1 MALGDVTPGFSAD
14 SVKAILKE
22 SYNEKDVQNLL
33 ERNSPT
39 LARIQ
44 KVPGYGK
51 YYVIPMLY
59 SRGGGVAGDFTLLTA
74 TSAAANTS
82 AKVTYGQCFSRF
94 DISPKEHLASDN
106 GGGNGAF
113 IQFLREYFYASQE
126 ALRKT
131 IANAIFGM
139 GYCEVAPLK
148 AIDGTSQL
156 YFKMS
161 SQGALAI
168 DIGSKVLFSAGPQ
181 PGGTLRSATPSV
193 VTKIADNG
201 DDTVTVT
208 VSSAYAGTVAVG
220 DWCEIYG
227 FRDSSGKPLM
237 FVGLR
242 GWLPI
247 VGSRTGATWTSYI
260 GTDFF
265 GLTRSTH
272 VTRMAGQFYL
282 RNSGASEKYADAIV
296 KGVRYARRGGGVPD
310 MIVLNDVDFGT
321 IIGEIKA
328 AQTYFQQING
338 PAAGSEMKAVNG
350 LTSMM
355 FAFSSTWIQ
364 YVVDDPYCPVGVA
377 YILET
382 DSVGMAM
389 LSNPKPIETNVPSTN
404 EGGAPKIAAQDAPPM
419 QYQWNI
425 DDLVA
430 TAPSDTTDGQGARV
444 TTQFFGAFFV
454 RNPAHC
460 CVVQLDT
467 TLAA

>member
-1 MALGDVTPGFSAD
+1 
-14 SVKAILKE
+14 
-22 SYNEKDVQNLL
+22 
-33 ERNSPT
+33 
-39 LARIQ
+39 
-44 KVPGYGK
+44 
-51 YYVIPMLY
+51 MLY

-74 TSAAANTS
+74 TSAAANTA
-82 AKVTYGQCFSRF
+82 AKVPYGQCFSRF

-106 GGGNGAF
+106 GGGQGAF

-148 AIDGTSQL
+148 AVDAGSKLFIT
-156 YFKMS
+156 MS

-168 DIGSKVLFSAGPQ
+168 DIGSKVLFTTGPQ
-181 PGGTLRSATPSV
+181 PGGALRNVTPSTV
-193 VTKIADNG
+193 STITDNG
-201 DDTVTVT
+201 NDTVTVT
-208 VSSAYAGTVAVG
+208 FAAAYDPSVAIG
-220 DWCEIYG
+220 DWMEIYG
-227 FRDSSGKPLM
+227 FRNVSNKPLM

-247 VGSRTGATWTSYI
+247 VGSRTGATWTTYI

-282 RNSGASEKYADAIV
+282 RNNGASEKYADAIV

-377 YILET
+377 YVLET
-382 DSVGMAM
+382 DSIGLAM
-389 LSNPKPIETNVPSTN
+389 LSNPKPIETNVPTTN
-404 EGGAPKIAAQDAPPM
+404 EGGGPKIASQDAPPM

-430 TAPSDTTDGQGARV
+430 TAPSDTVDGQGARV

-460 CVVQLDT
+460 CVVQLDV
-467 TLAA
+467 TLVA

>member
-1 MALGDVTPGFSAD
+1 
-14 SVKAILKE
+14 
-22 SYNEKDVQNLL
+22 
-33 ERNSPT
+33 
-39 LARIQ
+39 
-44 KVPGYGK
+44 
-51 YYVIPMLY
+51 
-59 SRGGGVAGDFTLLTA
+59 VAGDFTLLTA
-74 TSAAANTS
+74 TSAAANTV
-82 AKVTYGQCFSRF
+82 AKVPYGQCFSRF

-113 IQFLREYFYASQE
+113 IQFIREYFYASQE

-139 GYCEVAPLK
+139 GFCEVAPVK
-148 AIDGTSQL
+148 TVDGGAQL
-156 YFKMS
+156 FFTMS
-161 SQGALAI
+161 SQGAMAI
-168 DIGSKVLFSAGPQ
+168 DIGSKLMFSTGPT
-181 PGGTLRSATPSV
+181 PGGAYRAGGPYT

-201 DDTVTVT
+201 NDTVTVT
-208 VSSAYAGTVAVG
+208 VGAAFAAAVAPG
-220 DWCEIYG
+220 DWVEIYG
-227 FRDSSGKPLM
+227 FRDAGGKPLL

-247 VGSRTGATWTSYI
+247 VASRTGATWLAYI
-260 GTDFF
+260 ALDFF
-265 GLTRSTH
+265 GLTRATH
-272 VTRMAGQFYL
+272 VTRMAGQYYL
-282 RNSGASEKYADAIV
+282 RNNGAVEKYADAIV
-296 KGVRYARRGGGVPD
+296 KGVRYSRRGGGVPD
-310 MIVLNDVDFGT
+310 MIILNDVDFGT
-321 IIGEIKA
+321 IIGEIKGVT
-328 AQTYFQQING
+328 QYLQQING
-338 PAAGSEMKAVNG
+338 PTAGSEVKLAGG
-350 LTSMM
+350 LSSMM

-389 LSNPKPIETNVPSTN
+389 LSNPKPVDTNVPTTN

-430 TAPSDTTDGQGARV
+430 TAPSDTADGQGARV

-460 CVVQLDT
+460 CVVQLDV

>member
-1 MALGDVTPGFSAD
+1 MALGDVTPGFSAA
-14 SVKAILKE
+14 SVLAILKE

-39 LARIQ
+39 LAKIQ

-74 TSAAANTS
+74 TSAAANTA
-82 AKVTYGQCFSRF
+82 AKVPYGQCFSRF

-139 GYCEVAPLK
+139 GYCEVAPVTVDAGRLIFTMK
-148 AIDGTSQL
+148 SN
-156 YFKMS
+156 
-161 SQGALAI
+161 GALAI
-168 DIGSKVLFSAGPQ
+168 DIGSKILFSTGPT
-181 PGGTLRSATPSV
+181 PGGTLRNATPSV

-201 DDTVTVT
+201 NDTVTVT
-208 VSSAYAGTVAVG
+208 VAAQYDAACATG

-227 FRDSSGKPLM
+227 FRDGSGKPLM

-247 VGSRTGATWTSYI
+247 IGSRTGATWTSYI

-282 RNSGASEKYADAIV
+282 RNNGAAEKYADAIV

-382 DSVGMAM
+382 ESIGMAM
-389 LSNPKPIETNVPSTN
+389 LSNPKPIETNIPSTN

-460 CVVQLDT
+460 CVVQLDV
-467 TLAA
+467 TLVA